1 MNMLKI
7 EHASK
12 TFHHKH
18 GTVSAL
24 NDFSFEIK
32 KGEFISISGPSGSG
46 KSTLLLA
53 LGGMSHPDNGKV
65 MWNNE
70 SIYNW
75 ELNKRAQWRAKEVG
89 FIFQT
94 FNLINYLTVYE
105 NVAIALNLAEEKVD
119 RKRIIGILDK
129 MKLSNRIKHLPNELS
144 IGQQQRVAIARA
156 LIKNP
161 SMLLADEPTGNL
173 DPQTANDILK
183 ILKEINNEGKTVV
196 FITHNP
202 DLAKLANRNIRIEE
216 GRIV

>member
-1 MNMLKI
+1 MLKI

-12 TFHHKH
+12 IFHHKH
-18 GTVSAL
+18 GTVTAL
-24 NDFSFEIK
+24 SDVSLEIK
-32 KGEFISISGPSGSG
+32 TGEFISISGPSGSG

-53 LGGMSHPDNGKV
+53 LGGMSHPNNGEV
-65 MWNNE
+65 IWENE
-70 SIYNW
+70 SVYKW
-75 ELNKRAQWRAKEVG
+75 ELSKRAQWRAKEIG

-105 NVAIALNLAEEKVD
+105 NVAIALNLAGEKVD
-119 RKRIIGILDK
+119 RKRIIDILDK
-129 MKLSNRIKHLPNELS
+129 MKLPDRIKHLPNELS
-144 IGQQQRVAIARA
+144 IGEQQRVAIARA